1 MEQPKVRM
9 LQRRELGSP
18 DAAIGK
24 LPHQTRMFFFPLR
37 PHGRVFENT
46 PRDQLLVVVGTRKRR
61 LYAISGYAHE
71 SRVTDGMAEH
81 SSLLNPRFWQMRGL
95 ALANYIPS
103 RLTLI
108 ICNTEMSGCNATKTQ
123 LKRPRATPYA
133 PGCVPIAW
141 QHIRRLRGLL
151 VTTRQQPIG
160 QGTQRRSPLRERLE
174 RIQGLPVQ
182 QMNALLRCFDT

>member
-9 LQRRELGSP
+9 LQRRDLGSP

-81 SSLLNPRFWQMRGL
+81 SSLLNPRFWQMRGSPTAAICRQRCEPRSHPRPWL
-95 ALANYIPS
+95 SS
-103 RLTLI
+103 RLTKA
-108 ICNTEMSGCNATKTQ
+108 S
-123 LKRPRATPYA
+123 PRLSELY
-133 PGCVPIAW
+133 PITLNIN
-141 QHIRRLRGLL
+141 H
-151 VTTRQQPIG
+151 
-160 QGTQRRSPLRERLE
+160 
-174 RIQGLPVQ
+174 
-182 QMNALLRCFDT
+182 M